1 MLASGVLALL
11 LGFGGVATGTA
22 VWFEACSQASRT
34 AGERLGISTSVG
46 PAGVT
51 LGASVTTPGTPGS
64 SASTPA
70 ASVFSSPR
78 IPRPPRNP
86 VLGSRQCSIIL
97 AGLCRGQSAPKNP
110 PPPRVRVQRA
120 PIPPTTVS
128 DLAAF
133 QPLPPGILI
142 EPGSWSL
149 PRVPTNIFSN
159 AGVQSQSGT
168 LLGWPIEVRFTPQ
181 SFRWS
186 YGDGASATVSQAGSS
201 WGSSQFGQT
210 STSHVYAAPGTYSV
224 TLQVDYSVSYRFDQG
239 GFVSL
244 VGTVS
249 RTGPPATLKILRVD
263 SVLVD
268 EGCPQGGLV
277 QGRCE

>member
-34 AGERLGISTSVG
+34 GGGCVGISSSVG

-51 LGASVTTPGTPGS
+51 LGATVTTPGSPGS
-64 SASTPA
+64 STSSTA
-70 ASVFSSPR
+70 TSVFSSPR

-133 QPLPPGILI
+133 QPLPPGIVI

-149 PRVPTNIFSN
+149 PRVPTNIFSS

-168 LLGWPIEVRFTPQ
+168 LLGWPIEVRFTPR

-201 WGSSQFGQT
+201 WGSHQFGKT
-210 STSHVYAAPGTYSV
+210 STSHVYAAPGKYSV
-224 TLQVDYSVSYRFDQG
+224 TLQVDYAVSYRFDQG
-239 GFVSL
+239 GFVAL
-244 VGTVS
+244 AGTVS
-249 RTGPPATLKILRVD
+249 RAGPPATLQVLRVD

-268 EGCPQGGLV
+268 EGCLRGGLV